1 MRFVNGARGLIGALR
16 RRPRLLVAV
25 EVAIAAI
32 VLGLCA
38 LGVKNEWAKAGPR
51 LEDADPWYFAC
62 ALVAVSAYYLVFI
75 LGWIRLLAAW
85 EIRVPYTVALQ
96 AEMVS
101 MLAKYVPG
109 GVWTPAAR
117 VAALARLTGEKKTA
131 VVLASILVEAVLS
144 AISGVVV
151 FVVSLA
157 WVDGVDAPLAPL
169 IGFAV
174 LCAIVLHPRVFRP
187 VAARILKP
195 FGVAEL
201 HPLPF
206 PTMVVLLTFYCVTWL
221 VGGLG
226 LYFLLRSV
234 GTDPGLASIP
244 FLGGTAAVGAIV
256 AVVAV
261 FAPSGLGVREASM
274 YGLLIAVTSK
284 SAALGATILNRLTIT
299 LVELAL
305 FAAGVLMW
313 RLARSRRE
321 EQGR

>member
-1 MRFVNGARGLIGALR
+1 
-16 RRPRLLVAV
+16 
-25 EVAIAAI
+25 
-32 VLGLCA
+32 
-38 LGVKNEWAKAGPR
+38 
-51 LEDADPWYFAC
+51 
-62 ALVAVSAYYLVFI
+62 
-75 LGWIRLLAAW
+75 
-85 EIRVPYTVALQ
+85 
-96 AEMVS
+96 MVS

-157 WVDGVDAPLAPL
+157 WVGGVDAPLAPL

-174 LCAIVLHPRVFRP
+174 LCAILLHPRVFRP

-201 HPLPF
+201 DPLPF
-206 PTMVVLLTFYCVTWL
+206 PTMVALLAFYCATWL
-221 VGGLG
+221 LGGLG
-226 LYFLLRSV
+226 LYFLVRSV
-234 GTDPGLASIP
+234 GADPGVATIP

-256 AVVAV
+256 AVVVV

-274 YGLLIAVTSK
+274 YGLLIAITSK

-305 FAAGVLMW
+305 FGAGLLMW
-313 RLARSRRE
+313 RLTRSRRE
-321 EQGR
+321 PAGS